1 MEINFRTKEGS
12 NKIQRE
18 KFLELTPVQRIYA
31 FFDLM
36 YMLKDY
42 PVTKIEER
50 NDNFLIVIK
59 DD

>member
-1 MEINFRTKEGS
+1 MKIDFRTKEKS

-18 KFLELTPVQRIYA
+18 SFLALTSVQRIYA

-36 YMLKDY
+36 YRLKDY
-42 PVTKIEER
+42 PVAKSEER

>member
-1 MEINFRTKEGS
+1 MEINFRTKEDS
-12 NKIQRE
+12 NKVQRE
-18 KFLELTPVQRIYA
+18 RFLELTPVQRIYA

-36 YMLKDY
+36 YRIKDY
-42 PVTKIEER
+42 PVSKNEER

>member
-1 MEINFRTKEGS
+1 MEINFRTKEKS
-12 NKIQRE
+12 KKIQRE
-18 KFLELTPVQRIYA
+18 SFLELTPVQRIYA

-36 YMLKDY
+36 YRLKDY
-42 PVTKIEER
+42 PVTKSEER